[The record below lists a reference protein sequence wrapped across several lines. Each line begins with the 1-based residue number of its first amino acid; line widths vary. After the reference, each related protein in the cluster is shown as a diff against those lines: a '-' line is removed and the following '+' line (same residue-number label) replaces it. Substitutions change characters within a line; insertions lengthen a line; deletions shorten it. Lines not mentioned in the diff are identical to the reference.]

1 MKIERRVENGRT
13 TICLV
18 GRLQMEHLTELGRLL
33 RETGVET
40 VLDLQEV
47 TLVDVEV
54 VRFLQVCE
62 EHGVVIE
69 RCAPY
74 IREWMLR
81 ERPR

>member
-1 MKIERRVENGRT
+1 MKIERRLENGKT
-13 TICLV
+13 TICLF
-18 GRLQMEHLTELGRLL
+18 GRLQMEHLTELGRVLQ
-33 RETGVET
+33 ETGVAT

-54 VRFLQVCE
+54 VRFLQACE
-62 EHGVVIE
+62 ERGIVIE
-69 RCAPY
+69 RCALY